1 MHAFSMQSK
10 RVVQKN
16 HENIFDSR
24 KQAPF
29 INATTHDWRAS
40 SRRGISSCDS
50 NGPYRRCLEDVAQ
63 VADVSNVTQDTAE
76 KANEILETQ
85 GAAEVADNTAGGGV
99 EVRVDGIEGGSLLK
113 HGKGLAD
120 GSEGAAGQ
128 VARLEE
134 AQELVGQR
142 NTTEAT
148 LNLFYVSA
156 RPCHL
161 ISLESYLAELAAEES
176 LQLDLDLGR
185 RDVVLKAADDAADL
199 VDERAGDWSLVSF
212 RTSLALL
219 HCAHQWGR

>member
-1 MHAFSMQSK
+1 MQSK
-10 RVVQKN
+10 RIVQKN

-63 VADVSNVTQDTAE
+63 VAD
-76 KANEILETQ
+76 NEILETQ

-185 RDVVLKAADDAADL
+185 RDVVLKAADDAANL

-212 RTSLALL
+212 RTCLALL
-219 HCAHQWGR
+219 HCAHQLGR